1 MPLVCRKTVKGM
13 CYEFMCRCSVRNEVV
28 DALCRLR
35 HARLCPMN
43 FGSTGSIRGP
53 YMSLYVYKHESS
65 CKHVY
70 FQLILG
76 DDVCDQIAVIAVA
89 SKAEKE

>member
-1 MPLVCRKTVKGM
+1 MGICDALVCRKTVKGM

-43 FGSTGSIRGP
+43 FGSTGSIGGP
-53 YMSLYVYKHESS
+53 YMSISMRAGKLQY
-65 CKHVY
+65 
-70 FQLILG
+70 
-76 DDVCDQIAVIAVA
+76 
-89 SKAEKE
+89 